1 VTPPSRCGR
10 AEDVAAWLGANAV
23 RPHQSEGEQIFADL
37 LLREVAPMLRCG
49 GIVGGLGKIRN
60 QQIQVLTGV
69 AAGLDPQWVQ
79 QALEC

>member
-1 VTPPSRCGR
+1 M
-10 AEDVAAWLGANAV
+10 LG
-23 RPHQSEGEQIFADL
+23 
-37 LLREVAPMLRCG
+37 CG
-49 GIVGGLGKIRN
+49 GIVGVLGKIRN

>member
-23 RPHQSEGEQIFADL
+23 RLHQSEAEQIFADL
-37 LLREVAPMLRCG
+37 LLREVVPMLRCG
-49 GIVGGLGKIRN
+49 GIVGVLGKIRN
-60 QQIQVLTGV
+60 QQIQMLTGV